1 MSEGGVPPLHPTVPP
16 PLPAPSSPTQ
26 GLPPLSPNQP
36 LRCPASSLQPGRCP
50 HPKAA
55 LTWHSR
61 PSPQLA
67 GGPDLLCKWTWV
79 AVQSLLV
86 PFSSPLTAPSNSM
99 HSLCQQGAVCNW
111 LPSPRYCI
119 QSLYLEESLP
129 LHQSDPYLKASN
141 LPYISLINFEFPAFI
156 TSPLETSLQIVY
168 YSFIV
173 SSLQHPLP
181 SG

>member
-1 MSEGGVPPLHPTVPP
+1 M
-16 PLPAPSSPTQ
+16 
-26 GLPPLSPNQP
+26 
-36 LRCPASSLQPGRCP
+36 
-50 HPKAA
+50 
-55 LTWHSR
+55 
-61 PSPQLA
+61 
-67 GGPDLLCKWTWV
+67 
-79 AVQSLLV
+79 QSLLV

-173 SSLQHPLP
+173 SSLQHRCHPAKSPALWRTLVWENGANSMCGSLCP
-181 SG
+181 SPKAAVAESHIFLRTILDNVSHPVVATLTEVSFKLFHIQN